1 MTKLFAPLRRRSIWI
16 AFGIVLV
23 LGAVVI
29 SLQAGSGALPTK
41 LTHEALL
48 AIGTAFFFAAAVAF
62 LGNREPD
69 YRAAAL
75 EDVDRPRR
83 RQIRRAVMRGD
94 LLVLATEERPTGR
107 NFAQAYVVSTPRVIS
122 PIIALLVGFL
132 FQAAA
137 QVADFDGDWLG
148 YAVVIEG
155 VLILGLLI
163 AVIPLHVKWLRNA
176 ERLSVQTVNQ

>member
-1 MTKLFAPLRRRSIWI
+1 
-16 AFGIVLV
+16 
-23 LGAVVI
+23 
-29 SLQAGSGALPTK
+29 
-41 LTHEALL
+41 
-48 AIGTAFFFAAAVAF
+48 
-62 LGNREPD
+62 
-69 YRAAAL
+69 
-75 EDVDRPRR
+75 
-83 RQIRRAVMRGD
+83 MRGD

-107 NFAQAYVVSTPRVIS
+107 DFAQAYVVSTPRVIS

-137 QVADFDGDWLG
+137 QAADFDGDWLG

-163 AVIPLHVKWLRNA
+163 TVIPLHVKWLRNA